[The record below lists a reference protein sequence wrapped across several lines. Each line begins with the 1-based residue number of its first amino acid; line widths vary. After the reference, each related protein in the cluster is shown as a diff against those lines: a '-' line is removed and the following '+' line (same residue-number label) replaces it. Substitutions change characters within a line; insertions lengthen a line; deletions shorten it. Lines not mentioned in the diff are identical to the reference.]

1 MTEGSDPEVP
11 GVADLAGEATAQGD
25 VPAVEASLGAM
36 LRQAREARGHSIADV
51 VQVIRF
57 GARQIE
63 ALERD
68 DYATLPG
75 ATAVRG
81 MVRNYA
87 KFLKLDPTPLLAR
100 LEPSVP
106 LPEADVRPPANIG
119 AAEQPSLG
127 ERIPLRAVAWV
138 CAVIVLAGMG
148 YWLFGQLEH
157 LSGASPSSVSPAA
170 DPAPSVAS
178 PGAAAVVEPVVL
190 APAPAVLASTDIPPL
205 QAAAGAPVVGPY
217 PGLRVEF
224 DALSWIEVRDAG
236 QRIVLAGEFPAGTR
250 RNVEGRGPY
259 QVWIGKAS
267 GVRLFM
273 GERGIDLK
281 PHTREEV
288 ARLRVE

>member
-1 MTEGSDPEVP
+1 MTEAVDAEVGGAA
-11 GVADLAGEATAQGD
+11 GVADEAPGASET
-25 VPAVEASLGAM
+25 PAAVSSLGAL
-36 LRQAREARGHSIADV
+36 LREAREARGHSIADV

-68 DYATLPG
+68 DYTTLPG

-87 KFLKLDPTPLLAR
+87 KFLKLDPAPLLAK

-127 ERIPLRAVAWV
+127 ERVPLRTVSLAGAIV
-138 CAVIVLAGMG
+138 VLAGVG
-148 YWLFGQLEH
+148 YWLYGQLEH
-157 LSGASPSSVSPAA
+157 HPAVSDAA
-170 DPAPSVAS
+170 PAPTEPV
-178 PGAAAVVEPVVL
+178 AAVPAKAGTVNEPALL
-190 APAPAVLASTDIPPL
+190 APAPAVLGAADAPAPVPAASAL
-205 QAAAGAPVVGPY
+205 AAAGAY
-217 PGLRVEF
+217 SGLRVEF
-224 DALSWIEVRDAG
+224 DALSWIEVRDAN
-236 QRIVLAGEFPAGTR
+236 QKIVLAGEFPAGTR
-250 RNVEGRGPY
+250 RNVEGRAPY
-259 QVWIGKAS
+259 QVWVGKAS